1 MSKLKTLDIS
11 NNDIKQIPAEVYY
24 LIHLKVL
31 LLSHCN
37 IQSIRNMNHL
47 LQLTTM
53 KLDHNDLEEDKLAD
67 FPPNLLQL
75 NISYNHFQNFPMIIS
90 LSLQLV
96 TLDLSFNR
104 IESLSG
110 IETLINIK
118 ELYLDGNRLTELP
131 HNISKLLKLRK
142 ISLRNNNFQS
152 YSLMDPSTQSIPQEF
167 LTDTAVD
174 HIDLNGNIAITTAM
188 LLSFKGMNNYLE
200 KRKLAIDKALSGGAM
215 QSELQS
221 LFGIE

>member
-1 MSKLKTLDIS
+1 MNKLKTLDIS

-31 LLSHCN
+31 HLSHCN

-47 LQLTTM
+47 LQLTSM
-53 KLDHNDLEEDKLAD
+53 KLDHNDLEEDKLAN

-75 NISYNHFQNFPMIIS
+75 NISYNHFQNFPIILS
-90 LSLQLV
+90 SSLQLV
-96 TLDLSFNR
+96 TLDLSYNR

-142 ISLRNNNFQS
+142 ISLRNNNFQY
-152 YSLMDPSTQSIPQEF
+152 YSLIDPSTQSIPEEF
-167 LTDTAVD
+167 LIDTAVD
-174 HIDLNGNIAITTAM
+174 HIDLNGNIAITTTM
-188 LLSFKGMNNYLE
+188 LLSFKGMDNYLM
-200 KRKLAIDKALSGGAM
+200 KRKLAIDKALLGGAM
-215 QSELQS
+215 QSDQQS